1 MRLDSARPRRAFV
14 PLHIYISGGTYSRL
28 LARSW
33 LGRGDGGGGERER
46 AFFILCLH
54 HGMAFR
60 RINNVVQLACVVVW
74 CIAGLASWLAC
85 LLPAWYDY
93 AGLHNAA
100 PKKRAMLNVLG
111 RSTYERNHR
120 YINYCIIYVRMH
132 DSCLRCCHYAAAAT
146 AAAT

>member
-14 PLHIYISGGTYSRL
+14 PLHIYISGGAYS
-28 LARSW
+28 RSW
-33 LGRGDGGGGERER
+33 LRRGDGGREGERAAIFHSLSASR
-46 AFFILCLH
+46 DGVPAYKQC
-54 HGMAFR
+54 R
-60 RINNVVQLACVVVW
+60 LACVVVW

-85 LLPAWYDY
+85 LLPAWCDY